1 MRRQVLK
8 FSVALMAAGLS
19 VMPGLADELSEA
31 IECEQFVAMS
41 ARQIPAGH
49 PSEAEAKALL
59 GAWTTHVR
67 LLSGDA
73 DTLSEDRTAASQ
85 AIFSVAFQG
94 NAAEREA
101 YLATMQRCRAAPMIA
116 EIAYSATTCAG
127 YAKEAEG
134 PAEGTVQHHE
144 AKALGYQVEGNEEK
158 RATALKLAAKAGER
172 ARLARK
178 IRLAFSKAYPNKRV
192 EPNAFGL
199 YGEDGEP
206 LLRSCIASMGL
217 EE

>member
-1 MRRQVLK
+1 MRRQVFK
-8 FSVALMAAGLS
+8 ISIALMAAGLAA
-19 VMPGLADELSEA
+19 MPALADELSDA

-49 PSEAEAKALL
+49 PSEAEAKTLL
-59 GAWTTHVR
+59 AAWTTHVR

-73 DTLSEDRTAASQ
+73 DTLSDDRTAASQ
-85 AIFSVAFQG
+85 AIFNVAFQG

-101 YLATMQRCRAAPMIA
+101 YLATMQRCRAAPVIA
-116 EIAYSATTCAG
+116 ETAYSATACAA
-127 YAKEAEG
+127 YAKEAEE
-134 PAEGTVQHHE
+134 PAEGTVHHHE
-144 AKALGYQVEGNEEK
+144 AKALGYQVKGDEEK
-158 RATALKLAAKAGER
+158 RAAALKLAAEAGER

-178 IRLAFSKAYPNKRV
+178 IRLAFSRAYPNKRV
-192 EPNAFGL
+192 QPNAFGL

-206 LLRSCIASMGL
+206 LLRSCMASMGL